1 MRFAE
6 ALGRQGDVI
15 GVGSHLKDYFR
26 LSSVD
31 FKVAIVLDGGAIRG
45 INRDIFYRLQG
56 HLYPARKGVNDHRH
70 PYHEQ

>member
-1 MRFAE
+1 MHFAE

-45 INRDIFYRLQG
+45 INRDIFYR
-56 HLYPARKGVNDHRH
+56 
-70 PYHEQ
+70 